1 MPKIILCTA
10 IHLLKNTTMHYNF
23 DKIIDRDNTAS
34 VKFDLRKEVFG
45 KEDILPMWVADMDF
59 ETPDFIIH
67 ALKKRLEHPILGYSY
82 RPDSY
87 FQSIINWV
95 KRRHQWIIK
104 KEWISFSPGIVPAIN
119 MAIMAYT
126 EPGDKI
132 IVQPPV
138 YHPFFSAIKNNNRI
152 QVDNPLKLQY
162 GRYFIDF
169 KDLKAKLKDAKMILL
184 SNPHNPGGSVWTKE
198 ELQTLGELCVE
209 NDVLIMADE
218 IHSDL
223 VFKPAKY
230 VPMALVSPEIA
241 NQTVTFIAPSK
252 TFNMAGLA
260 TSSVIIS
267 NQSLK
272 EEFDRILDTIHI
284 GMGNIFGTVA
294 SEAAYNHGDE
304 WLDELL
310 EYLSKNM
317 DYVEQFITEYIPEI
331 KVIRPEGTY
340 LMWLDCS
347 GLNLN
352 NKDLKDFMI
361 QDAGLGFNDGRMFGT
376 GGDQFMRMNVAC
388 PKITIEQALI
398 KLKEAILSL

>member
-1 MPKIILCTA
+1 
-10 IHLLKNTTMHYNF
+10 MHYNF
-23 DKIIDRDNTAS
+23 DKIINRDHTAS

-59 ETPDFIIH
+59 ETPDFVIE

-87 FQSIINWV
+87 YRSIINWV

-152 QVDNPLKLQY
+152 QVDNPLKLQN

-223 VFKPAKY
+223 VFNPAKY
-230 VPMALVSPEIA
+230 VPMASLSREITH
-241 NQTVTFIAPSK
+241 QTVTFIAPSK

-260 TSSVIIS
+260 TSSVVIS
-267 NQSLK
+267 NNILK
-272 EEFDRILDTIHI
+272 EKFDQILDTIHI

-294 SEAAYNHGDE
+294 SEAAYTHGDE

-310 EYLSKNM
+310 EYLSQNM
-317 DYVEQFITEYIPEI
+317 DYVVQFITEYLPEI

-347 GLNLN
+347 GLKLK

-361 QDAGLGFNDGRMFGT
+361 QDAELGFNDGRMFGT
-376 GGDQFMRMNVAC
+376 RGEGFMRMNVAC
-388 PKITIEQALI
+388 PKKTLEIALNKFKVAINKI
-398 KLKEAILSL
+398 K

>member
-1 MPKIILCTA
+1 MQ
-10 IHLLKNTTMHYNF
+10 YNF

-34 VKFDLRKEVFG
+34 VKFDLREKVFG
-45 KEDILPMWVADMDF
+45 NQDVIPMWVADMDF
-59 ETPDFIIH
+59 ETPVFIIH

-95 KRRHQWIIK
+95 KRRHHWKID
-104 KEWISFSPGIVPAIN
+104 KEWISFSPGIVPAVN

-126 EPGDKI
+126 QPGDKI
-132 IVQPPV
+132 LVQPPV
-138 YHPFFSAIKNNNRI
+138 YHPFFSAVSNNKRTL
-152 QVDNPLKLQY
+152 VENPLILKNGRHHIDFEDLKSKLQ
-162 GRYFIDF
+162 
-169 KDLKAKLKDAKMILL
+169 DAKMILL
-184 SNPHNPGGSVWTKE
+184 SNPHNPGGAVWTQE
-198 ELQTLGELCVE
+198 ELKKIGDLCVE
-209 NDVLIMADE
+209 NNVLIMADE
-218 IHSDL
+218 IHGDL
-223 VFKPAKY
+223 VFDPAKY
-230 VPMALVSPEIA
+230 IPMASVSPEIA

-260 TSSVIIS
+260 TSSVITS

-294 SEAAYNHGDE
+294 TEAAYNHGDQ

-310 EYLSKNM
+310 EYLSQNM
-317 DYVEQFITEYIPEI
+317 DYVEQYISEKIPKI
-331 KVIRPEGTY
+331 RVIRPEGTY

-347 GLNLN
+347 GLRLK

-361 QDAGLGFNDGRMFGT
+361 HDAGLGFNDGRMFGT
-376 GGDQFMRMNVAC
+376 GGEGFMRMNVAC
-388 PKITIEQALI
+388 PKITIKQALK

>member
-1 MPKIILCTA
+1 
-10 IHLLKNTTMHYNF
+10 MHYNF
-23 DKIIDRDNTAS
+23 DKIINREHTAS

-59 ETPDFIIH
+59 ETPDFVIDT
-67 ALKKRLEHPILGYSY
+67 LKKRLEHPILGYSY

-87 FQSIINWV
+87 YQSIINWV

-126 EPGDKI
+126 EPGDQI

-138 YHPFFSAIKNNNRI
+138 YHPFFSAIKNNHRI
-152 QVDNPLKLQY
+152 QVDNPLTLQN

-169 KDLKAKLKDAKMILL
+169 NDLKAKLKDAKMILL
-184 SNPHNPGGSVWTKE
+184 SNPHNPGGSVWSKE

-223 VFKPAKY
+223 VFKPAQY
-230 VPMALVSPEIA
+230 VPMASLSPEIA

-260 TSSVIIS
+260 TSSVVIS
-267 NQSLK
+267 NNILK
-272 EEFDRILDTIHI
+272 EKFDQILDTIHI
-284 GMGNIFGTVA
+284 SMGNIFGAVA
-294 SEAAYNHGDE
+294 SEAAYTHGDE

-347 GLNLN
+347 DLNLK

-361 QDAGLGFNDGRMFGT
+361 QDAGLGFNDGRMFGA

-388 PKITIEQALI
+388 PIQTIKIALRKLEQAVNQL
-398 KLKEAILSL
+398 

>member
-1 MPKIILCTA
+1 
-10 IHLLKNTTMHYNF
+10 MHYNF
-23 DKIIDRDNTAS
+23 DKIINREHTAS

-59 ETPDFIIH
+59 ETPDFVIDT
-67 ALKKRLEHPILGYSY
+67 LKKRLEHPILGYSY

-87 FQSIINWV
+87 YQSIINWV

-126 EPGDKI
+126 EPGDQI

-138 YHPFFSAIKNNNRI
+138 YHPFFSAIKNNHRI
-152 QVDNPLKLQY
+152 QVDNPLTLQN

-169 KDLKAKLKDAKMILL
+169 NDLKAKLKDAKMILL
-184 SNPHNPGGSVWTKE
+184 SNPHNPGGSVWSKE

-223 VFKPAKY
+223 VFKPAQY
-230 VPMALVSPEIA
+230 VPMASLSPEIA

-260 TSSVIIS
+260 TSSVVIS
-267 NQSLK
+267 NNILK
-272 EEFDRILDTIHI
+272 EKFDQILDTIHI
-284 GMGNIFGTVA
+284 SMGNIFGAVA
-294 SEAAYNHGDE
+294 SEAAYTHGDE

-347 GLNLN
+347 DLNLN

-361 QDAGLGFNDGRMFGT
+361 QDAGLGFNDGRMFGA

-388 PKITIEQALI
+388 PIQTIKIALRKLEQAVNQL
-398 KLKEAILSL
+398 

>member
-1 MPKIILCTA
+1 
-10 IHLLKNTTMHYNF
+10 MHYNF
-23 DKIIDRDNTAS
+23 DKIINREHTAS

-59 ETPDFIIH
+59 ETPDFVIDT
-67 ALKKRLEHPILGYSY
+67 LKKRLEHPILGYSY

-87 FQSIINWV
+87 YQSIINWV

-126 EPGDKI
+126 EPGDQI

-138 YHPFFSAIKNNNRI
+138 YHPFFSAIKNNHRI
-152 QVDNPLKLQY
+152 QVDNPLTLQN

-169 KDLKAKLKDAKMILL
+169 NDLKAKLKDAKMILL
-184 SNPHNPGGSVWTKE
+184 SNPHNPGGSVWSKE

-223 VFKPAKY
+223 VFKPAQY
-230 VPMALVSPEIA
+230 VPMASLSPEIA

-260 TSSVIIS
+260 TSSVVIS
-267 NQSLK
+267 NNILK
-272 EEFDRILDTIHI
+272 EKFDQILDTIHI
-284 GMGNIFGTVA
+284 DMGNIFGAVA
-294 SEAAYNHGDE
+294 SEAAYTHGDE

-347 GLNLN
+347 DLNLN

-361 QDAGLGFNDGRMFGT
+361 QDAGLGFNDGRMFGA

-388 PKITIEQALI
+388 PIQTIKIALRKLEQAVNQL
-398 KLKEAILSL
+398 

>member
-1 MPKIILCTA
+1 MQ
-10 IHLLKNTTMHYNF
+10 YNF

-34 VKFDLRKEVFG
+34 VKFDLREKVFG
-45 KEDILPMWVADMDF
+45 NQDVIPMWVADMDF

-95 KRRHQWIIK
+95 KRRHHWKID
-104 KEWISFSPGIVPAIN
+104 KEWISFSPGIVPAVN

-126 EPGDKI
+126 QPGDKI
-132 IVQPPV
+132 LVQPPV
-138 YHPFFSAIKNNNRI
+138 YHPFFSAVSNNKRTL
-152 QVDNPLKLQY
+152 VENPLILKNGRHHIDFEDLKSKLQ
-162 GRYFIDF
+162 
-169 KDLKAKLKDAKMILL
+169 DAKMILL
-184 SNPHNPGGSVWTKE
+184 SNPHNPGGAVWTQE
-198 ELQTLGELCVE
+198 ELKKIGDLCVE
-209 NDVLIMADE
+209 NNVLIMADE
-218 IHSDL
+218 IHGDL

-230 VPMALVSPEIA
+230 IPMASVSPQIA

-260 TSSVIIS
+260 TSSVISS
-267 NQSLK
+267 NKILK
-272 EEFDRILDTIHI
+272 EKFDQILDTIHI

-317 DYVEQFITEYIPEI
+317 GYVEEFITEYIPEI

-347 GLNLN
+347 DLNLK

-361 QDAGLGFNDGRMFGT
+361 HDAGLGFNDGRIFGT
-376 GGDQFMRMNVAC
+376 GGGGFMRMNVAC
-388 PKITIEQALI
+388 PRQTVELALK
-398 KLKEAILSL
+398 KLKKAVKQIQ

>member
-1 MPKIILCTA
+1 MQ
-10 IHLLKNTTMHYNF
+10 YNF
-23 DKIIDRDNTAS
+23 DKIINRDRTAS

-45 KEDILPMWVADMDF
+45 KADILPMWVADMDF
-59 ETPDFIIH
+59 ETPGFVIE
-67 ALKKRLEHPILGYSY
+67 ALRKRLDHPVLGYSY

-87 FQSIINWV
+87 YHSIINWV
-95 KRRHQWIIK
+95 KRRHRWTIK
-104 KEWISFSPGIVPAIN
+104 QEWISFSPGIVPAIN
-119 MAIMAYT
+119 MAMMAFT

-138 YHPFFSAIKNNNRI
+138 YHPFFSAIKNNHRV
-152 QVDNPLKLQY
+152 QVENPLKLKKD
-162 GRYFIDF
+162 RYFMDF
-169 KDLKAKLKDAKMILL
+169 EDLKVKLKNARMILL

-198 ELQTLGELCVE
+198 ELQTLGDLCVE

-230 VPMALVSPEIA
+230 VPMASVSPEIA
-241 NQTVTFIAPSK
+241 RQTVTFIAPSK

-260 TSSVIIS
+260 TSSVITS
-267 NQSLK
+267 NPSLK
-272 EEFDRILDTIHI
+272 EKYDQMLDTIHI

-294 SEAAYNHGDE
+294 SEAAYTHGDE

-310 EYLSKNM
+310 EYLSQNM
-317 DYVEQFITEYIPEI
+317 DYTEQFITDYLPEI
-331 KVIRPEGTY
+331 KIIRPEGTY

-347 GLNLN
+347 GLDLK

-376 GGDQFMRMNVAC
+376 GGEQFMRMNVAC
-388 PKITIEQALI
+388 PKVTIKQALT
-398 KLKEAILSL
+398 KLKEAVHQL

>member
-1 MPKIILCTA
+1 
-10 IHLLKNTTMHYNF
+10 MHYNF
-23 DKIIDRDNTAS
+23 DKIINREHTAS

-45 KEDILPMWVADMDF
+45 KEEILPMWVADMDF
-59 ETPDFIIH
+59 ETPDFVIDT
-67 ALKKRLEHPILGYSY
+67 LKKRLEHPILGYSY

-87 FQSIINWV
+87 YQSIINWV

-126 EPGDKI
+126 EPGDQI

-138 YHPFFSAIKNNNRI
+138 YHPFFSAIKNNHRI
-152 QVDNPLKLQY
+152 QVDNPLTLQN

-169 KDLKAKLKDAKMILL
+169 NDLKAKLKDAKMILL
-184 SNPHNPGGSVWTKE
+184 SNPHNPGGSVWSKE

-223 VFKPAKY
+223 VFKPAQY
-230 VPMALVSPEIA
+230 VPMASLSPEIA

-260 TSSVIIS
+260 TSSVVIS
-267 NQSLK
+267 NNILK
-272 EEFDRILDTIHI
+272 EKFDQILDTIHI
-284 GMGNIFGTVA
+284 SMGNIFGAVA
-294 SEAAYNHGDE
+294 SEAAYTHGDE

-347 GLNLN
+347 DLNLN

-361 QDAGLGFNDGRMFGT
+361 QDAGLGFNDGRMFGA

-388 PKITIEQALI
+388 PIQTIKIALRKLEQAVNQL
-398 KLKEAILSL
+398 

>member
-1 MPKIILCTA
+1 MQ
-10 IHLLKNTTMHYNF
+10 YNF
-23 DKIIDRDNTAS
+23 DKIINRDRTAS

-45 KEDILPMWVADMDF
+45 KADILPMWVADMDF
-59 ETPDFIIH
+59 ETPGFVIE
-67 ALKKRLEHPILGYSY
+67 ALKKRLDHPVLGYSY

-87 FQSIINWV
+87 YQSIINWV
-95 KRRHQWIIK
+95 KRRHRWTIK

-138 YHPFFSAIKNNNRI
+138 YHPFFAAIKNNRRV
-152 QVDNPLKLQY
+152 QVENPLKLQK
-162 GRYFIDF
+162 GRYFMDF
-169 KDLKAKLKDAKMILL
+169 EDLKSKLKGAKMILL

-218 IHSDL
+218 IHADL

-230 VPMALVSPEIA
+230 VPMASVSPEIA
-241 NQTVTFIAPSK
+241 RHTVTFIAPSK
-252 TFNMAGLA
+252 TFNMAGLV
-260 TSSVIIS
+260 TSSVITS
-267 NQSLK
+267 NPFLK
-272 EEFDRILDTIHI
+272 EKYDQVLDTIHI

-347 GLNLN
+347 DLNLN
-352 NKDLKDFMI
+352 NKDLNDFMI

-376 GGDQFMRMNVAC
+376 GGEQFMRMNVAC
-388 PKITIEQALI
+388 PKVTIKQALT
-398 KLKEAILSL
+398 KLKEAVHQL

>member
-1 MPKIILCTA
+1 MQ
-10 IHLLKNTTMHYNF
+10 YNF
-23 DKIIDRDNTAS
+23 DKIINRDNTSS
-34 VKFDLRKEVFG
+34 VKFDLREKVFG
-45 KEDILPMWVADMDF
+45 KQDVIPMWVADMDF

-87 FQSIINWV
+87 FHSIINWV
-95 KRRHQWIIK
+95 KRRHQWDIE

-126 EPGDKI
+126 KPGDKI
-132 IVQPPV
+132 LVQPPV

-152 QVDNPLKLQY
+152 QVDNPLKLQN

-184 SNPHNPGGSVWTKE
+184 SNPHNPGGAVWTKE
-198 ELQTLGELCVE
+198 ELQTIGELCVE

-218 IHSDL
+218 IHADI
-223 VFKPAKY
+223 VFKPAQY
-230 VPMALVSPEIA
+230 VPMASVSPEIA
-241 NQTVTFIAPSK
+241 DQTVTFIAPSK

-260 TSSVIIS
+260 TSSVITS
-267 NQSLK
+267 NKILK
-272 EEFDRILDTIHI
+272 EKFDQVLETIHI

-294 SEAAYNHGDE
+294 TEAAYNLGDQ
-304 WLDELL
+304 WLNELL
-310 EYLSKNM
+310 EYLSQNM
-317 DYVEQFITEYIPEI
+317 DYVEQFITKYIPQI

-347 GLNLN
+347 GLNLK

-361 QDAGLGFNDGRMFGT
+361 HDARLGFNDGRMFGT
-376 GGDQFMRMNVAC
+376 GGEGFMRMNVAC
-388 PKITIEQALI
+388 PRITIEQALI
-398 KLKEAILSL
+398 KLKEAVKKI

>member
-1 MPKIILCTA
+1 MQ
-10 IHLLKNTTMHYNF
+10 YNF

-34 VKFDLRKEVFG
+34 VKFDLREKVFG
-45 KEDILPMWVADMDF
+45 NQDVIPMWVADMDF

-95 KRRHQWIIK
+95 KRRHHWKID
-104 KEWISFSPGIVPAIN
+104 KEWISFSPGIVPAVN

-126 EPGDKI
+126 QPGDKI
-132 IVQPPV
+132 LVQPPV
-138 YHPFFSAIKNNNRI
+138 YHPFFSAVSNNKRTL
-152 QVDNPLKLQY
+152 VENPLILKNGRHHIDFEDLKSKLQ
-162 GRYFIDF
+162 
-169 KDLKAKLKDAKMILL
+169 DAKMILL
-184 SNPHNPGGSVWTKE
+184 SNPHNPGGAVWTQE
-198 ELQTLGELCVE
+198 ELKKIGDLCVE
-209 NDVLIMADE
+209 NNVLIMADE
-218 IHSDL
+218 IHGDL

-230 VPMALVSPEIA
+230 IPMASVSPQIA

-260 TSSVIIS
+260 TSSVISS
-267 NQSLK
+267 NKILK
-272 EEFDRILDTIHI
+272 EKFDQILDTIHI

-317 DYVEQFITEYIPEI
+317 GYVEEFITEYIPEI

-347 GLNLN
+347 DLNLK

-361 QDAGLGFNDGRMFGT
+361 HDAGLGFNDGRIFGT
-376 GGDQFMRMNVAC
+376 GGGGFMRMNVAC
-388 PKITIEQALI
+388 PRQTVQLALK
-398 KLKEAILSL
+398 KLKKAVKQIQ

>member
-1 MPKIILCTA
+1 
-10 IHLLKNTTMHYNF
+10 MHYNF
-23 DKIIDRDNTAS
+23 DKIINRDHTAS

-59 ETPDFIIH
+59 KTPDFVIE

-87 FQSIINWV
+87 YRSIINWV

-138 YHPFFSAIKNNNRI
+138 YHPFFSAINNNNRI
-152 QVDNPLKLQY
+152 QVDNPLKLQN

-218 IHSDL
+218 IHADL

-230 VPMALVSPEIA
+230 LPMASVSPEIA
-241 NQTVTFIAPSK
+241 DQTVTFIAPSK

-260 TSSVIIS
+260 TSSVVTS
-267 NQSLK
+267 NNILK
-272 EEFDRILDTIHI
+272 EKFDQILDTIHI

-310 EYLSKNM
+310 EYLSQNM

-376 GGDQFMRMNVAC
+376 GGEQFMRMNVAC

-398 KLKEAILSL
+398 KLKEALLSL